1 MKILITYSNSFPGL
15 FIKNKL
21 KKMYTVLDEKL
32 DCESYSAT
40 NKFLKENKPDLII
53 LNVPFAGGIKMN
65 IERPAELMI
74 KNLEVQRNIILSA
87 FQNNIKKIFFIGS
100 SCMYPKTLAR
110 KLNENDLLS
119 GLLEETNTAYSI
131 AKISGWQLCKSL
143 NKQYKTEY
151 ATLIPA
157 NLYGEYD
164 DIDGETA
171 HVTGALISRFYEAKL
186 KNQNEIIIWGS
197 GKPARDFLYAEDFA
211 DAVYFLI
218 KKNIKCDEINIGSG
232 TGYSIKKLAESVAKI
247 FNFKGKLIFD
257 KTKPDG
263 MPVKL
268 LDAAKIINMG
278 WSPKYSLE
286 SGLKRTIN
294 WHIKTFSKN
303 IKKEIK

>member
-1 MKILITYSNSFPGL
+1 MKILVTYSNSFPGF
-15 FIKNKL
+15 FIKKKL
-21 KKMYTVLDEKL
+21 KKNFTVLDEEL
-32 DCESYSAT
+32 DCENYGLT

-87 FQNNIKKIFFIGS
+87 FQNNIKKLIFIGS
-100 SCMYPKTLAR
+100 SCMYPKTFAR
-110 KLNENDLLS
+110 KLKEGDLLS

-151 ATLIPA
+151 ITLIPA
-157 NLYGEYD
+157 NLYGERD

-171 HVTGALISRFYEAKL
+171 HVIGSLISRFYEAKL
-186 KNQNEIIIWGS
+186 KKQNEIIIWGS
-197 GKPARDFLYAEDFA
+197 GKPIRDFLYAEDFA
-211 DAVYFLI
+211 GAINFLI
-218 KKNIKCDEINIGSG
+218 KNNVKCDEINAGSG
-232 TGYSIKKLAESVAKI
+232 AGYSIKKLAGLIAGI
-247 FNFKGKLIFD
+247 YNYKGKLIFD

-263 MPVKL
+263 MPIKL
-268 LDAAKIINMG
+268 LDATKIKNMG
-278 WSPKYSLE
+278 WSPQYSLE

-294 WHIKTFSKN
+294 WHIKRLRKN
-303 IKKEIK
+303 S